1 VWFGY
6 PLADPIVGLVITI
19 AILFVVWDAAKSIFT
34 RVLDGIEP
42 EVLEKIRDTAQRVD
56 GVKEIAEVRA
66 RWVGHMLNAEVNIVV
81 DSNLSVAEA
90 HQIARTTLEHA
101 LPFLYRAVIHVDP
114 ESAVGETQH
123 FHRQAGD
130 H

>member
-1 VWFGY
+1 MWFGY

-81 DSNLSVAEA
+81 DSNC
-90 HQIARTTLEHA
+90 R
-101 LPFLYRAVIHVDP
+101 
-114 ESAVGETQH
+114 
-123 FHRQAGD
+123 
-130 H
+130 